1 MMIIM
6 MIASGARLAD
16 LESRGGLVAGDDTS
30 AAARGR
36 GGGGLRGRQSN
47 LIRRRHHP
55 VPPADEPQGMF
66 VTHTQ
71 CFPICDTPLP
81 PPYS

>member
-36 GGGGLRGRQSN
+36 GGGGAPRTA
-47 LIRRRHHP
+47 
-55 VPPADEPQGMF
+55 VEPDSTTAPSGA
-66 VTHTQ
+66 
-71 CFPICDTPLP
+71 
-81 PPYS
+81 SG